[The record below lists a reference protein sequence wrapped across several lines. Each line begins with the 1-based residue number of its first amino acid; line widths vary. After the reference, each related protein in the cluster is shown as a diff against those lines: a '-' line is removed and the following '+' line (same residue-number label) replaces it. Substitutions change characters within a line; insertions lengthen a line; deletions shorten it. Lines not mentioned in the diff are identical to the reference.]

1 MRRRLFAALVGLAAL
16 APQAL
21 LALEL
26 PPEPP
31 RSVREHIGLYGE
43 SERPLVVYEKD
54 GRLHADGLGLKAA
67 PLVRVKGRFYATA
80 AGEPRAILFGD
91 AATVG
96 GVRLEK
102 RDFGAEAQ
110 AAIRRAVQ
118 ADPAAL
124 RAAAR
129 AATPPAETGKRPAD
143 LVDLTTVDPAI
154 RLDIRYA
161 GRDNFMGVPLY
172 ERAGA
177 WLQRPA
183 AEALGRAARR
193 LRAEGYGL
201 LVHDAYRPWFVTKM
215 FWDATPPA
223 SRGFVADPA
232 KGSRHN
238 RGCAVDLTLY
248 DLKTGKPVEMP
259 SRYDEFSLRAFPD
272 FVGGTSRQRAL
283 RDRLRAAMEAEGF
296 AVYEQEWWHFDYR
309 DWAQYPIGNVS
320 FTDLAR

>member
-1 MRRRLFAALVGLAAL
+1 MKRRLFAALLGLAAL
-16 APQAL
+16 APA
-21 LALEL
+21 ALEARGL

-31 RSVREHIGLYGE
+31 REVRALIGLYGDP
-43 SERPLVVYEKD
+43 ERPLVVYEKD
-54 GRLHADGLGLKAA
+54 GRLHADGMGLRQA
-67 PLVRVKGRFYATA
+67 PLNKARGRFYVTA
-80 AGEPRAILFGD
+80 AGEPRVVVFGD

-96 GVRLEK
+96 GARLEK
-102 RDFGAEAQ
+102 RDVGAETQ
-110 AAIRRAVQ
+110 AAIRSAVR

-124 RAAAR
+124 RAAAL
-129 AATPPAETGKRPAD
+129 AASPPAESGKRPPD
-143 LVDLTTVDPAI
+143 LVDLTTVDPTL

-193 LRAEGYGL
+193 LKAQGYGL

-232 KGSRHN
+232 RGSRHN
-238 RGCAVDLTLY
+238 RGAAVDLTLY
-248 DLKTGKPVEMP
+248 DLKTGRPVDMP
-259 SRYDEFSLRAFPD
+259 SRYDEFSPRAFPD
-272 FVGGTSRQRAL
+272 FIGGTSRQRAH
-283 RDRLRAAMEAEGF
+283 RDLLRAAMEAEGF
-296 AVYEQEWWHFDYR
+296 TVYEQEWWHFDFH

-320 FTDLAR
+320 FTDLAG